1 MNKPDDQKIEK
12 LEYVT
17 PETQSEELMAFAA
30 VCNGAA
36 TGGRKAS
43 TDTPDFCRADR
54 LNS

>member
-1 MNKPDDQKIEK
+1 MNEDKKEKKTKEEYITPVIE
-12 LEYVT
+12 
-17 PETQSEELMAFAA
+17 SEPLMAFAA
-30 VCNGAA
+30 VCNGNA